1 MVGVILVAMSER
13 LNLSGRKA
21 LVTGAAGAVAQVVA
35 RDLKNRGAYV
45 IGMDSSVPQEAH
57 FFDEVIRVDL
67 GSSSIPSISCPV
79 EDLDAVIHLAGRAL
93 PEEAESHGSI
103 PERSVIEQTIN
114 DNFMSLVDVVAIT
127 RPALTSNSS
136 ITVVSS
142 INSLRAFGLPIYSAA
157 KGAVNAFVISIAPQ
171 LLAEGIR
178 INAIAL
184 GTVEWAGGRDRRA
197 ASRKVF
203 RKLSKTIPDG
213 RPLTTEEASRSIL
226 SVGIDSPGISGSVTV
241 VDRGQSNFVNL
252 GR

>member
-1 MVGVILVAMSER
+1 
-13 LNLSGRKA
+13 
-21 LVTGAAGAVAQVVA
+21 
-35 RDLKNRGAYV
+35 
-45 IGMDSSVPQEAH
+45 
-57 FFDEVIRVDL
+57 
-67 GSSSIPSISCPV
+67 
-79 EDLDAVIHLAGRAL
+79 
-93 PEEAESHGSI
+93 
-103 PERSVIEQTIN
+103 VIEQTIN
-114 DNFMSLVDVVAIT
+114 DNFMSVVDVVAIT

-142 INSLRAFGLPIYSAA
+142 INSFRAFGLPIYSAA